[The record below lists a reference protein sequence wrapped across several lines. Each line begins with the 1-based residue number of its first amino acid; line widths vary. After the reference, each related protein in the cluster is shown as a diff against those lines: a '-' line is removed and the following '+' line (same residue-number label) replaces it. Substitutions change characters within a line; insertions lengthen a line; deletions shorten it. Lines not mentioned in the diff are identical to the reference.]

1 MLKEI
6 VKETV
11 KTLIDRPKLIRLA
24 LLTSYAYTMYQIY
37 WIIYFI
43 NWLVNIQY
51 NSWIDIS
58 EALLYFVNAIQ
69 RFNIVRLIV
78 IIAIIFILWLS
89 IFWPIYRQ
97 ALLYSIDDENM
108 KTWTAV
114 IKWWK
119 KWWVMAEFGW
129 VNMWWL
135 NIWSVFIFI
144 VRFWMLWYLNNPII
158 EAVFIIWIT
167 CVIGKTILWPYV
179 NYYIVLRDCSAW
191 DAVIK
196 SMSLAFSNIWL
207 TLRWLFRQARIRCR
221 FLMNSLVV
229 IGVPVII
236 MVLAVSF
243 NIMSNSVVE
252 ILSRTLISLGLLI
265 FIYLEAIFKAF
276 DFTYWYKIFIEAE
289 RRENLKQ

>member
-1 MLKEI
+1 MLKQI

-11 KTLIDRPKLIRLA
+11 KILIDRPKLIRLA

-108 KTWTAV
+108 RTWTAV

-144 VRFWMLWYLNNPII
+144 VRFWMLGYLNNPII
-158 EAVFIIWIT
+158 KAVFAIWIT

-207 TLRWLFRQARIRCR
+207 TLRWLLRQARIRCR

-252 ILSRTLISLGLLI
+252 ILSRTLISLGLLV